1 MKTISIIG
9 YGRFGQVLHRL
20 LKDDFSVVLYDR
32 KGITAT
38 NLGANTR
45 VAKDL
50 QEVFESDVIFYAV
63 PIPAFEQTIL
73 AHKKYFKPEH
83 LLVDVL
89 SVKMHPESVFKKHLK
104 GLKTRALLTHP
115 MFGPDSSAGGFE
127 GLPLIM
133 DRCTATPA
141 EYLFWKKYFERK
153 KLRAIEMTAREHDKL
168 AANSQGLTHF
178 IGRLLERLN
187 IKEGRI
193 DSLGTKK
200 LLEVE
205 EQTCNDT
212 WELFAGLQH
221 YNPYTKQ
228 MRLKLGTAYDALY
241 NKLLPK
247 SVKAGVVTYGIQG
260 GKGSFNEEAM
270 LAYIKKHD
278 IQKLGPTQPCLIL
291 PYQGEHSPSPAC
303 AEASAGRSARR
314 GVRKSLKYEIKY
326 LFTSERVL
334 RSLHEGDIDFGLFA
348 THNAQGGIV
357 HESVHAMARYKFKI
371 VDEQE
376 ILIRHFLMKR
386 PDVKTEE
393 LTRVI
398 GHSQNFKQCKDNLAQ
413 RHPQLKQETGKG
425 DLVDT
430 AKAASFVASGKLPKT
445 TAILGPKALASL
457 YGFDIVDADLQDLGE
472 RNITNFL
479 LVGR

>member
-1 MKTISIIG
+1 MKSIAIIG

-32 KGITAT
+32 KGITGR
-38 NLGANTR
+38 NLGVNTR
-45 VAKDL
+45 VAKDI
-50 QEVFESDVIFYAV
+50 QEVFESETIFYAV
-63 PIPAFEQTIL
+63 PIPAFEKTVS

-89 SVKMHPESVFKKHLK
+89 SVKMHAAAVFKKHLK
-104 GLKTRALLTHP
+104 GLKTEALLTHP
-115 MFGPDSSAGGFE
+115 MFGPDSSSEGFA

-133 DRCTATPA
+133 DRFTASA
-141 EYLFWKKYFERK
+141 ASYNFWKKFFEGK
-153 KLRAIEMTAREHDKL
+153 KIRVLEMSAKEHDKL

-178 IGRLLERLN
+178 IGRLLEKLKV
-187 IKEGRI
+187 KEGSI

-200 LLEVE
+200 LLEVK

-212 WELFAGLQH
+212 WELFTGLQQ

-228 MRLKLGTAYDALY
+228 MRLRLGAAYDALY

-247 SVKAGVVTYGIQG
+247 QVKPSVVTFGIQG

-270 LAYIKKHD
+270 LTY
-278 IQKLGPTQPCLIL
+278 IQKHNI
-291 PYQGEHSPSPAC
+291 E
-303 AEASAGRSARR
+303 
-314 GVRKSLKYEIKY
+314 KYEIKY

-334 RSLHEGDIDFGLFA
+334 RTLHEGDIDFGLFA

-357 HESVHAMARYKFKI
+357 HESVHAMTRYKFKI

-386 PDVKTEE
+386 PDVETSE
-393 LTRVI
+393 LTHVM
-398 GHSQNFKQCKDNLAQ
+398 GHSQNFKQCKGNLSA
-413 RHPQLKQETGKG
+413 RHPHLKQETGKG

-430 AKAASFVASGKLPKT
+430 ARAASFVASGKLPKT
-445 TAILGPKALASL
+445 TAILGPRTIAAQ
-457 YGFDIVDADLQDLGE
+457 YGLTVIDEDLQDLKN
-472 RNITNFL
+472 NITNFL
-479 LVGR
+479 LVSR